1 MKLRRPCHKSVAGAD
16 RAPSPSE
23 TAVRFVLPCL
33 IAIAAAWSGAA
44 VAASAPHN
52 VILFVADGLRS
63 GMVTPEHAPAMAA
76 LRAQG
81 VDLRNSHAMY
91 PTLTTVNAS
100 AIATGH
106 RVGDTGDFGNVLYV
120 GAATTSASPS
130 PFAPVEDDEVLGG
143 LNAQYGGDYL
153 GETSLM
159 EAARHA
165 GFSTAAIGKI
175 GPIAIQD
182 VTDRDGKGSLII
194 DDMTGIPGGF
204 PLPADVVDAI
214 KAQGLAPI
222 AEDRGLNGSPGTYN
236 STGVWVANVQQQDWF
251 TKVATA
257 VVLPRFKATHA
268 PFFMVFWSRD
278 PDGTQHNQGDSLNT
292 LTPGID
298 GPTSLAGIRNADNDL
313 ASLRATLVKLGL
325 DKTTDIVVIADHGF
339 SVISKQSATSPAA
352 KAAYEDVPPGFLP
365 FGFLAM
371 DMAKALDLPLYDGV
385 RLPIEDHPGHPRTDG
400 QLLGRDPKAPD
411 VAIATNGGSD
421 LIYLP
426 KAGSGPLA
434 RKIVDWLTRQDYT
447 GAIFAADALGEIP
460 GALPL
465 SRIGLEG
472 TARTIEPSIIVSF
485 RSASTGCAEPEL
497 CAAEIADTPLQ
508 QGQGMHGSFSRA
520 DTHNFMAAAGPDFR
534 QGYRDPTPVSNADVA
549 PTLAHILGLSWPSAG
564 DLKGRVMT
572 EALADGAPT
581 PSTAKV
587 VASAPA
593 ANGFVTTLDMQ
604 EAGGEPYFDAAG
616 KLGQVVGL
624 HP

>member
-1 MKLRRPCHKSVAGAD
+1 M
-16 RAPSPSE
+16 
-23 TAVRFVLPCL
+23 RFVLPCL
-33 IAIAAAWSGAA
+33 IAIAAAWTGEA
-44 VAASAPHN
+44 VASAPAPAPAPMSHN

-106 RVGDTGDFGNVLYV
+106 RVGDTGDFGNVLYA
-120 GAATTSASPS
+120 GAPTTSASPS

-143 LNAQYGGDYL
+143 LNTLYGGNYL
-153 GETSLM
+153 GEASLM
-159 EAARHA
+159 SAARRA
-165 GFSTAAIGKI
+165 GFSTAAIGKL
-175 GPIAIQD
+175 GPIGIQD
-182 VTDRDGKGSLII
+182 ITARNGEGSLII
-194 DDMTGIPGGF
+194 DDTTGQPGGF
-204 PLPADVVDAI
+204 PLPGDVIAAI

-236 STGVWVANVQQQDWF
+236 SAGVWVANVQQQDWF

-257 VVLPRFKATHA
+257 VLLPRFKAA
-268 PFFMVFWSRD
+268 DKPFFMVFWSRD

-298 GPTSLAGIRNADNDL
+298 GATSLAGIRNADNDL
-313 ASLRATLVKLGL
+313 ASLRQALLRLGL

-339 SVISKQSATSPAA
+339 STISKQSTTSPAA
-352 KAAYEDVPPGFLP
+352 KGAYEDVPPGFLP

-385 RLPIEDHPGHPRTDG
+385 GLPIEDHPGHPHTDG
-400 QLLGRDPKAPD
+400 QLLGRDPNRPD
-411 VAIATNGGSD
+411 IAIASNGGSD

-434 RKIVDWLTRQDYT
+434 RRIVDWLTRQDYT
-447 GAIFAADALGEIP
+447 GAIFAADALGEMP

-472 TARTIEPSIIVSF
+472 RARTIEPAIIVSF
-485 RSASTGCAEPEL
+485 RSTPTGCADVEL

-520 DTHNFMAAAGPDFR
+520 DTHNFMAATGPDFR
-534 QGYRDPTPVSNADVA
+534 QGYLDPAPVSNADVA
-549 PTLAHILGLSWPSAG
+549 PTLAHILGLSWPSVG
-564 DLKGRVMT
+564 GLKGRVMT
-572 EALADGAPT
+572 EALADGPPL
-581 PSTAKV
+581 PSTSKV

-593 ANGFVTTLDMQ
+593 ANGFVTMLDMQ

-616 KLGQVVGL
+616 KLGTVVGV